1 MVWTIKTITNYVGI
15 PKAKPYKLVS
25 QTLMQPYNKYFEFRF
40 GLVKT
45 INTYLR
51 LKYRV
56 VCGKISNLKSV
67 LFEFT
72 LPNPSLILFFY
83 NRNL

>member
-25 QTLMQPYNKYFEFRF
+25 QTLMQPYNKYFKFRF
-40 GLVKT
+40 GLVNT

-56 VCGKISNLKSV
+56 VCGKIYNLKSV
-67 LFEFT
+67 IIEFVV
-72 LPNPSLILFFY
+72 PNPSPILFF
-83 NRNL
+83 